1 MAKRAKADRL
11 SADLRFRGRPIDK
24 RRLAALAK
32 RSKLTLSALVR
43 KLIADAAAEAG
54 IA

>member
-1 MAKRAKADRL
+1 MRKVRAAERL
-11 SADLRFRGRPIDK
+11 STDLRFRGRPIDK

-32 RSKLTLSALVR
+32 KGKVTLSALVR
-43 KLIADAAAEAG
+43 KLIADAAAAAG